1 VYKKQSHIHF
11 VGIGGIGM
19 SGIATILKYQNYQI
33 SGCDLDLSQKSI
45 QHLQSLGCL
54 ISEGQNSHT
63 CQDKSIDVLVYSSA
77 VKPNS
82 LEIVAAQKRGIPI
95 IPRALMLAEL
105 MRTKYS
111 IAISGSHGKT
121 TTTSMISHILME
133 ARMDP
138 TIIIGGHL
146 KSISNN
152 AKFGLGE
159 FLVAEADE
167 SDRSLT
173 HLHATIAVLTNIDL
187 EHLETYKDFEDIKET
202 FKKFL
207 NNIPFYGK
215 AIVCIE
221 DPGVQEILPIPHL
234 KIIKYGLNNKANIWA
249 DEINLEASHSTF
261 NVYQENKLL
270 GKINLNMPG
279 KHNVLNAL
287 GAITLALDLDLSFEI
302 IYKALKNFN
311 GVERRFTF
319 HGTTQSGAEVFDD
332 YGHHPNEILNTLLV
346 ARKRSKKQLRVIF
359 QPHRY
364 TRTQQLW
371 QQFIDVFKNNPVDE
385 LLITDIYPASEKP
398 IENITSENFVIE
410 FLKQNPKFPIKYIPF
425 DKTLENF
432 ANHINKNAKQNDL
445 VLLLGAGK
453 LNLIAGKIILS

>member
-1 VYKKQSHIHF
+1 
-11 VGIGGIGM
+11 M
-19 SGIATILKYQNYQI
+19 SGIATILSYQGYQI

-45 QHLQSLGCL
+45 QKLKEIGCS
-54 ISEGQNSHT
+54 ISEGHNSST
-63 CQDKSIDVLVYSSA
+63 CLDKSIDIVVYSSA
-77 VKPNS
+77 VKADSP
-82 LEIVAAQKRGIPI
+82 EIIAAQKRGIPI

-105 MRTKYS
+105 MRMKYS
-111 IAISGSHGKT
+111 IAIAGSHGKT

-152 AKFGLGE
+152 AKFGLGD

-173 HLHATIAVLTNIDL
+173 HLHATIAILTNIDL
-187 EHLETYKDFEDIKET
+187 EHLETYKNFDDIKET

-221 DPGVQEILPIPHL
+221 DPGIQEILPIPHL
-234 KIIKYGLNNKANIWA
+234 KVTKYGLSNKANIWA
-249 DEINLEASHSTF
+249 EDIQLEPSFTTF
-261 NVYQENKLL
+261 NVYKENKLL

-287 GAITLALDLDLSFEI
+287 AAITLALDLDLSFET

-319 HGTTQSGAEVFDD
+319 HGTTKTGAEIFDD
-332 YGHHPNEILNTLLV
+332 YGHHPNEILQTLLV
-346 ARKRSKKQLRVIF
+346 AKRRTKNKLRVIF

-364 TRTQQLW
+364 SRTQQLW

-385 LLITDIYPASEKP
+385 LIITDIYAASESP
-398 IENITSENFVIE
+398 VENITSEIFVSE
-410 FLKQNPKFPIKYIPF
+410 FLKQNPNFPIKYMPF
-425 DKTLENF
+425 DKSFETFVE
-432 ANHINKNAKQNDL
+432 HINKNAQQDDL

-453 LNLIAGKIILS
+453 LNLIAAKVC

>member
-1 VYKKQSHIHF
+1 MYKKQSHIHF

-19 SGIATILKYQNYQI
+19 SGIATILKYQGYQI

-45 QHLQSLGCL
+45 TQLQDINCIIG
-54 ISEGQNSHT
+54 EGHNSHV
-63 CQDKSIDVLVYSSA
+63 CQDKSIDIVVYSSA
-77 VKPNS
+77 VKTDNP
-82 LEIVAAQKRGIPI
+82 EIVAAQKRGIPI

-111 IAISGSHGKT
+111 IAIAGAHGKT

-152 AKFGLGE
+152 AKFGLGD

-187 EHLETYKDFEDIKET
+187 EHLDTYKDFDDIKDT

-215 AIVCIE
+215 AIVCLE
-221 DPGVQEILPIPHL
+221 DPGVQEILPIPHI
-234 KIIKYGLNNKANIWA
+234 KIISYGLSDKANIWA
-249 DEINLEASHSTF
+249 DEINLEPSFSTF
-261 NVYQENKLL
+261 NVYKENQPL

-279 KHNVLNAL
+279 RHNVLNSLA
-287 GAITLALDLDLSFEI
+287 AITLALDLDLSFET
-302 IYKALKNFN
+302 IYKALKSFN

-319 HGTTQSGAEVFDD
+319 HGTTKNGAEIFDD

-346 ARKRSKKQLRVIF
+346 ARKRTKNKLRVIF
-359 QPHRY
+359 QPHRF
-364 TRTQQLW
+364 TRTQHLW

-385 LLITDIYPASEKP
+385 LIITDIFPATELP
-398 IENITSENFVIE
+398 IENITSENFVKD
-410 FLKQNPKFPIKYIPF
+410 FLKQNPNFPIQYVPF
-425 DKTLENF
+425 DKTFESF
-432 ANHINKNAKQNDL
+432 VEHINTNAQQDDL

-453 LNLIAGKIILS
+453 LNLIAGKIIS